1 MVLGHTQRGGSPTA
15 FDRMLA
21 TRYGI
26 GAIDLVHRGEFGA
39 MVAMQNNKI
48 TSVRIADA
56 ISKTRFV
63 SQEFIDVALSLH
75 DKQEEKA
82 LR

>member
-1 MVLGHTQRGGSPTA
+1 
-15 FDRMLA
+15 MLA

-26 GAIDLVHRGEFGA
+26 GAIDLVHRGEFGS
-39 MVAMQNNKI
+39 MVAIQSNKI

-63 SQEFIDVALSLH
+63 GQEFIDVALSLH
-75 DKQEEKA
+75 DKREET
-82 LR
+82 LRS